1 MTADALTQE
10 YQRREGHTTIGRQAK
25 LCSPGEFCRLSISAR
40 GKVRQPRLSRL
51 HVGTFYRQLPGLEQ
65 REGNLR
71 GSASSGLPIEQQ
83 QVVVQYLRALEH
95 VAFSCTY
102 GSYKTK
108 RKAPS
113 RTPRRSGTSKGS
125 GITSHAQLMLAQGRG
140 LFGLSI
146 LKGSGT
152 TSQSQPGKAITQDC
166 KMTGLPFSLPAL
178 LARSNKD
185 IP

>member
-10 YQRREGHTTIGRQAK
+10 YYQRREGLTTIGRQAK
-25 LCSPGEFCRLSISAR
+25 LCSPGEFYRLYLREERSVST
-40 GKVRQPRLSRL
+40 GYLVRTLEPFIATS
-51 HVGTFYRQLPGLEQ
+51 GLER
-65 REGNLR
+65 REGNIR

-152 TSQSQPGKAITQDC
+152 TSHDASRAK
-166 KMTGLPFSLPAL
+166 L
-178 LARSNKD
+178 LNL
-185 IP
+185 